1 MRKGF
6 NPLWIVVIIG
16 FVALRPISTAVRKAR
31 MEHNL
36 VPATPITKIV
46 TFSPTAVTGV
56 VAGAMLGGFRGPA
69 ATMLWM
75 RVNEKWDHG
84 EGTHASTLNVM
95 RTVTL
100 LDPHW
105 LQPWIITAWHMAY
118 NLDCE
123 TKDPDQ
129 KAWLKKQAIA
139 CLKEGIS
146 WNADKFDLYWEL
158 GWTHFDRYNEFEE
171 AVKWLGICT
180 RYEHPHFIDRLI
192 AHAYER
198 QPEIEKALDWYEFC
212 LKRDP
217 RDHVAIGATLTIRE
231 RYLVA
236 WRLRE
241 EGRYDEAIEEMD
253 RYLKVEP
260 LDTIGLHVRAT
271 IYEES
276 GDLENAYLAWR
287 DASTRSSMNKRSVSK
302 TRELMRKLGLPEE
315 EIAQITPTFEHD
327 LEAAY
332 KPLGS
337 PTPAERAGGAGV
349 PVVPRR

>member
-1 MRKGF
+1 MRRRF
-6 NPLWIVVIIG
+6 DPLWIVVLVG
-16 FVALRPISTAVRKAR
+16 FVLMKPMADWVYEGR
-31 MEHNL
+31 MANSL
-36 VPATPITKIV
+36 LPATPVTKIV

-56 VAGAMLGGFRGPA
+56 VATAILGGFRGPA
-69 ATMLWM
+69 ATLLWM
-75 RVNEKWDHG
+75 KVDEMWDRG
-84 EGTHASTLNVM
+84 EGTQAKTLNVM

-118 NLDCE
+118 NLDVE
-123 TKDPDQ
+123 AKDPDQ
-129 KAWLKKQAIA
+129 KAWLKKNAIA

-146 WNADKFDLYWEL
+146 WNADKYDLYWEL
-158 GWTHFDRYNEFEE
+158 GWTYFDRWNEFPN

-180 RYEHPHFIDRLI
+180 RFDHPEYVDRLI

-231 RYLVA
+231 RYLTA

-241 EGRYDEAIEEMD
+241 EKRYDEAIRAID
-253 RYLKVEP
+253 TYLKADP

-276 GDLENAYLAWR
+276 GDLPKALAAWR
-287 DASTRSSMNKRSVSK
+287 DANRRSAVDKRANEK
-302 TRELMRKLGLPEE
+302 TKELMRKLGFPED
-315 EIAQITPTFEHD
+315 EIARMVPGLHHNI
-327 LEAAY
+327 EAGY
-332 KPLGS
+332 TPLG
-337 PTPAERAGGAGV
+337 PATPRARVEGVLGG
-349 PVVPRR
+349 R